1 MKNALLKED
10 INKFASLLNEETE
23 ERKKLHKSIV
33 PKSTQNIIA
42 IAKKNG
48 AIAAKVCGSGG
59 GGSILFLGD
68 KQKLKKKF
76 GDKTIEFRFDFEGL
90 RFL

>member
-1 MKNALLKED
+1 MKRALLNSD
-10 INKFASLLNEETE
+10 INKFAGLMNEETR

-33 PKSTQNIIA
+33 PENIQKI
-42 IAKKNG
+42 INIGIENG

-76 GDKTIEFRFDFEGL
+76 GDKIIDFKFDFEGL
-90 RFL
+90 RIL